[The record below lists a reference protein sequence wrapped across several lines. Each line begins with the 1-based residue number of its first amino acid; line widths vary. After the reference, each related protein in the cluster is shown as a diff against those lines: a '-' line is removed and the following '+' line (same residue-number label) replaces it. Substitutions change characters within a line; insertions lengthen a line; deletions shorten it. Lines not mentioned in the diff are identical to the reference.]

1 MRGFAVHNYYN
12 NNRSIVYIMVITK
25 IGNPIIPDTSEKSR
39 ALYERAKKLS
49 DEYGVHVVLLPAKG
63 TQDYADWYTNSP
75 RKARS
80 GILIEKGAF
89 INQQGNVRKN
99 YQYPKNPTF
108 DWLEQK
114 MAKTSGVLSDPET
127 AARLR
132 KTPRIYNDII
142 KVWTDLVDKGA
153 TITAERKGEYI
164 LRYGTYTST
173 LCEGSCLTFNCYP
186 DVAQQVYALYR
197 KAQETARLRALAKTH
212 GLQ

>member
-1 MRGFAVHNYYN
+1 MRGFAVHNYYY
-12 NNRSIVYIMVITK
+12 NNRNIVYIMVIAK

-49 DEYGVHVVLLPAKG
+49 DEYGVHVVLLPAKS
-63 TQDYADWYTNSP
+63 TQVYVDWYTNSP

-80 GILIEKGAF
+80 GILIEKG
-89 INQQGNVRKN
+89 NVRKN

-108 DWLEQK
+108 DWFEQK
-114 MAKTSGVLSDPET
+114 MAKTSGALSDLET

-132 KTPRIYNDII
+132 KTPRIYNGII

-173 LCEGSCLTFNCYP
+173 LCEGSRLTFNCYP

-197 KAQETARLRALAKTH
+197 KAQETARLRALAKAH